1 MQMHLTGP
9 VSPRPVVDGKWF
21 RIPVVL
27 VAVLLPGCSSRE
39 FSVVQ
44 GNVSLDGTPL
54 PGVQIIFLSEQGATA
69 VAMSIT
75 NAVGEFRMAPVGG
88 SQELSPGTY
97 KVVMSKLPDT
107 SLGSSPTNQPPLV
120 VPAVYTDVATT
131 PLSVKVPASE
141 NLTFAL
147 TNR

>member
-1 MQMHLTGP
+1 MQMHVTGP
-9 VSPRPVVDGKWF
+9 VSPRPAVDRKWF
-21 RIPVVL
+21 QIPVVL
-27 VAVLLPGCSSRE
+27 VTVLLPGCSSQE

-54 PGVQIIFLSEQGATA
+54 PGVQIIFLSEQGATP

-75 NAVGEFRMAPVGG
+75 NAVGEFTMAPVGG
-88 SQELSPGTY
+88 SQEMPPGSY

-107 SLGSSPTNQPPLV
+107 SPRSSPTNQPPLV